1 MAKSKIVSFRVP
13 YEAYAEIL
21 VKCSKSNIDISDH
34 ARERFFYD
42 SEQSEKEQ
50 KRLSS
55 ELELCMV
62 SFEQS
67 MKDISTLSER
77 LQEAETEQNRLSKEL
92 DSSLLALELAM
103 SDITKMSEKA
113 QEQDKELSQVKKEL
127 NTCKD
132 ATGTQIEKMK
142 KESEDDKAEIK
153 RLTKAFNDLS
163 TSTSKNIESLQNDLK
178 NALERIKKA
187 NAYCVANG
195 VGTTLGLGIG
205 DAIQF

>member
-1 MAKSKIVSFRVP
+1 MAKSKVVSFRVP
-13 YEAYAEIL
+13 YEDYAEIL
-21 VKCSKSNIDISDH
+21 IKCSKSNIDISDH

-42 SEQSEKEQ
+42 SEQSEQEQ

-55 ELELCMV
+55 ELDLCMV
-62 SFEQS
+62 SLQQS
-67 MKDISTLSER
+67 MSDVATLSER

-113 QEQDKELSQVKKEL
+113 QEQDKELAQVKKEL

-132 ATGTQIEKMK
+132 ATGTQIAKMK

-153 RLTKAFNDLS
+153 RLTKAFNELG
-163 TSTSKNIESLQNDLK
+163 TSAAKNIETLQNDLK

-187 NAYCVANG
+187 NAYCVKHG
-195 VGTTLGLGIG
+195 VGSGILGF
-205 DAIQF
+205 DEVAQF